1 MEKQL
6 MQVREFQVAFG
17 APIPKTPQLLDS
29 KRARLRQDL
38 LVEEVNELEQ
48 SDNIVD
54 VADALIDILYIT
66 FGTIHEYGL
75 ADRAV
80 MLFDEVH
87 RSNMS
92 KMGEDGKPM
101 YREDGKVM
109 KPESYS
115 PPNLRLIIDRDFDM
129 YKGNEVLQ
137 EIAQKHQEE
146 TTKKIERTIKDKLSM
161 FHRALLWI
169 SEKIE
174 SYLKKKVIVKYP
186 QTSVGKIVVEVYGKN
201 YVI

>member
-17 APIPKTPQLLDS
+17 APLPKTPQLLDS

-38 LVEEVNELEQ
+38 LEEEVKELEQ
-48 SDNIVD
+48 ADNIVD

-66 FGTIHEYGL
+66 YGTLHEYGL

-92 KMGEDGKPM
+92 KMGEDGKPK
-101 YREDGKVM
+101 YRKDGKVM

-115 PPNLRLIIDRDFDM
+115 PPKLRMIIDRDFDM
-129 YKGNEVLQ
+129 YKGNEILTQ
-137 EIAQKHQEE
+137 IAEDHQKE
-146 TTKKIERTIKDKLSM
+146 TTKKIERTIKDNLSI
-161 FHRALLWI
+161 FHRSLLWI

-174 SYLKKKVIVKYP
+174 NYLKKKVEVKYP
-186 QTSVGKIVVEVYGKN
+186 QTSVGKITVTVYDKN